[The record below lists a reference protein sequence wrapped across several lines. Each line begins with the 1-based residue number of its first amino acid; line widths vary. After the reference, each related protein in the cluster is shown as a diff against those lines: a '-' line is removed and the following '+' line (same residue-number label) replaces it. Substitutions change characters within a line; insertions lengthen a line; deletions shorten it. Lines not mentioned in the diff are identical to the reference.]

1 MSNRT
6 PLTEIGEMRISLSD
20 RSFFFKPSF
29 RAMNEIGTPKEI
41 VEVYAKLNGIDY
53 VSPLQHVEYLPFGAQ
68 MQVMK
73 TISKPVYGR
82 HVLSA
87 AYIVMQ
93 SCCEDDI
100 SVLIGGWKPTPRGV
114 RYVPGVMPIGGTG
127 HLPGGTGGI
136 IEIARSLMEHGIIGK
151 SPLKVPERLE
161 EQGKKTTNE
170 FHASQYIISARTHFD
185 MTRDEAENLSMTEFQ
200 MMIKN
205 KYPEPKGLTKE
216 ERAAEYDQAK
226 ADRER
231 MKALAER
238 KAKKAR
244 NT

>member
-29 RAMNEIGTPKEI
+29 RAMNEIGAPKEI
-41 VEVYAKLNGIDY
+41 VEVYARLNGIDY
-53 VSPLQHVEYLPFGAQ
+53 VAPLQHVEYLPFGAQ

-114 RYVPGVMPIGGTG
+114 RYVPGIMPVSD
-127 HLPGGTGGI
+127 I
-136 IEIARSLMEHGIIGK
+136 IIIARNLMQHGIIGK

>member
-53 VSPLQHVEYLPFGAQ
+53 VAPLQHVEYLPFGAQ

-93 SCCEDDI
+93 SCCEDDV

-114 RYVPGVMPIGGTG
+114 RYVPGIMPVSDIV
-127 HLPGGTGGI
+127 I
-136 IEIARSLMEHGIIGK
+136 VARNLMQHGIIGK

-170 FHASQYIISARTHFD
+170 FHASQYIISARAHFD

>member
-41 VEVYAKLNGIDY
+41 VEVYARLNGIDY
-53 VSPLQHVEYLPFGAQ
+53 VAPLQHVEYLPFGAQ

-93 SCCEDDI
+93 SCCEDDV

-114 RYVPGVMPIGGTG
+114 RYVPGIMPVSD
-127 HLPGGTGGI
+127 I
-136 IEIARSLMEHGIIGK
+136 IIIARNLMQHGIIGK

-185 MTRDEAENLSMTEFQ
+185 MTRNEAENLSMTEFQ

>member
-53 VSPLQHVEYLPFGAQ
+53 VAPLQHVECLPFGAQ

-93 SCCEDDI
+93 SCCEDDV

-114 RYVPGVMPIGGTG
+114 RYVPGIMPVSD
-127 HLPGGTGGI
+127 I
-136 IEIARSLMEHGIIGK
+136 IIIARNLMQHGIIGK

-185 MTRDEAENLSMTEFQ
+185 MTREEAENLSMTEFQ

>member
-41 VEVYAKLNGIDY
+41 VEVYARLNGIDY
-53 VSPLQHVEYLPFGAQ
+53 VAPLQHVEYLPFGAQ

-73 TISKPVYGR
+73 TISNPVYGR

-93 SCCEDDI
+93 SCCEDDV

-114 RYVPGVMPIGGTG
+114 RYVPGIMPVSD
-127 HLPGGTGGI
+127 I
-136 IEIARSLMEHGIIGK
+136 IIIARNLMQHGIIGK

-231 MKALAER
+231 MKSLAER

>member
-53 VSPLQHVEYLPFGAQ
+53 VAPLQHVEYLPFGAQ

-114 RYVPGVMPIGGTG
+114 RYVPGIMPVSD
-127 HLPGGTGGI
+127 I
-136 IEIARSLMEHGIIGK
+136 IIIARNLMQHGIIGK

-161 EQGKKTTNE
+161 DQGKKTTNE

-238 KAKKAR
+238 KAKKER

>member
-53 VSPLQHVEYLPFGAQ
+53 VAPLQNVEYLPFGAQ

-114 RYVPGVMPIGGTG
+114 RYVPGIMPVSD
-127 HLPGGTGGI
+127 I
-136 IEIARSLMEHGIIGK
+136 IIIARNLMQHGIIGK

>member
-41 VEVYAKLNGIDY
+41 VEVYARLNGIDY
-53 VSPLQHVEYLPFGAQ
+53 VAPLQHVEYLPFGAQ

-73 TISKPVYGR
+73 TLSKPVYGR

-100 SVLIGGWKPTPRGV
+100 SVLIGGWRPTPRGV
-114 RYVPGVMPIGGTG
+114 RYVPGIMPVSD
-127 HLPGGTGGI
+127 I
-136 IEIARSLMEHGIIGK
+136 IIIARNLMQHGIIGK

-200 MMIKN
+200 MMIKK

>member
-41 VEVYAKLNGIDY
+41 VEVFAKLNGIDY
-53 VSPLQHVEYLPFGAQ
+53 VAPLQHVEYLPFGAQ

-114 RYVPGVMPIGGTG
+114 RYVPGIMPVSD
-127 HLPGGTGGI
+127 I
-136 IEIARSLMEHGIIGK
+136 IIIARNLMQHGIIGK

>member
-53 VSPLQHVEYLPFGAQ
+53 VAPLQHVEYLPFGAQ

-114 RYVPGVMPIGGTG
+114 RYVPGIMPVSD
-127 HLPGGTGGI
+127 I
-136 IEIARSLMEHGIIGK
+136 IIIARNLMQHGIIGK

-161 EQGKKTTNE
+161 EQGKKTTNK

-244 NT
+244 NK

>member
-41 VEVYAKLNGIDY
+41 VEIYARLNGIDY
-53 VSPLQHVEYLPFGAQ
+53 VAPLQHVECLPFGAQ

-93 SCCEDDI
+93 SCCEDDV

-114 RYVPGVMPIGGTG
+114 RYVPGIMPVSD
-127 HLPGGTGGI
+127 I
-136 IEIARSLMEHGIIGK
+136 IIIARNLMQHGIIGK

>member
-53 VSPLQHVEYLPFGAQ
+53 VAPLQHVEYLPFGAQ

-100 SVLIGGWKPTPRGV
+100 SLLIGGWKPTPRGV
-114 RYVPGVMPIGGTG
+114 RYIPGIMPVSD
-127 HLPGGTGGI
+127 I
-136 IEIARSLMEHGIIGK
+136 IIIARNLMQHGIIGK

-200 MMIKN
+200 MMVKN

>member
-53 VSPLQHVEYLPFGAQ
+53 VAPLQHVEYLPFGAQ

-114 RYVPGVMPIGGTG
+114 RYVPGIMPVSD
-127 HLPGGTGGI
+127 I
-136 IEIARSLMEHGIIGK
+136 IIIARNLMQHGIIGK

-185 MTRDEAENLSMTEFQ
+185 MTREEAENLSMTEFQ

>member
-53 VSPLQHVEYLPFGAQ
+53 VAPLQHVEYLPFGAQ

-73 TISKPVYGR
+73 TIGKPVYGR

-93 SCCEDDI
+93 SCCEDDV

-114 RYVPGVMPIGGTG
+114 RYVPGIMPVSD
-127 HLPGGTGGI
+127 I
-136 IEIARSLMEHGIIGK
+136 IIIARNLMQHGIIGK

>member
-53 VSPLQHVEYLPFGAQ
+53 VAPLQHVEYLPFGAQ

-93 SCCEDDI
+93 SCCEDDV

-114 RYVPGVMPIGGTG
+114 RYVPGIMPVSD
-127 HLPGGTGGI
+127 I
-136 IEIARSLMEHGIIGK
+136 IIIARNLMQHGVIGK
-151 SPLKVPERLE
+151 SPIKVPERLE

>member
-41 VEVYAKLNGIDY
+41 VELYAKLNGIDY
-53 VSPLQHVEYLPFGAQ
+53 VAPLQHVEYLPFGAQ

-93 SCCEDDI
+93 SCCEDDV

-114 RYVPGVMPIGGTG
+114 RYVPGIMPVSD
-127 HLPGGTGGI
+127 I
-136 IEIARSLMEHGIIGK
+136 IIIARNLMQHGIIGK

>member
-53 VSPLQHVEYLPFGAQ
+53 VAPLQHVEYLPFGAQ

-93 SCCEDDI
+93 SCCEDDV

-114 RYVPGVMPIGGTG
+114 RYVPGIMPVSD
-127 HLPGGTGGI
+127 I
-136 IEIARSLMEHGIIGK
+136 IIIARNLMQHGIIGK

-170 FHASQYIISARTHFD
+170 FHASQYIISARTHFG

-216 ERAAEYDQAK
+216 EREAEYDQAK

>member
-53 VSPLQHVEYLPFGAQ
+53 VAPLQHVEYLPFGSQ

-73 TISKPVYGR
+73 TISKPAYGR

-93 SCCEDDI
+93 SCCEDDV

-114 RYVPGVMPIGGTG
+114 RYVPGIMPVSD
-127 HLPGGTGGI
+127 I
-136 IEIARSLMEHGIIGK
+136 IIIARNLMQHGIIGK

-216 ERAAEYDQAK
+216 ERAAEYEQAK
-226 ADRER
+226 ADRDR

>member
-53 VSPLQHVEYLPFGAQ
+53 VAPLQHVEYLPFGAQ

-100 SVLIGGWKPTPRGV
+100 SVMIGGWKPTPRGV
-114 RYVPGVMPIGGTG
+114 RYVPGIMPVSD
-127 HLPGGTGGI
+127 I
-136 IEIARSLMEHGIIGK
+136 IIIARNLMQHGIIGK

>member
-53 VSPLQHVEYLPFGAQ
+53 VAPLQHVEYLPFGAK

-114 RYVPGVMPIGGTG
+114 RYVPGIMPVSD
-127 HLPGGTGGI
+127 I
-136 IEIARSLMEHGIIGK
+136 IIIARNLMQHGIIGK

-185 MTRDEAENLSMTEFQ
+185 MSRDEAENLSMTEFQ

>member
-53 VSPLQHVEYLPFGAQ
+53 VAPLQHVEYLPFGAQ

-73 TISKPVYGR
+73 TITKPVYGR

-114 RYVPGVMPIGGTG
+114 RYVPGIMPVSD
-127 HLPGGTGGI
+127 I
-136 IEIARSLMEHGIIGK
+136 IIIARNLMQHGIIGK

>member
-53 VSPLQHVEYLPFGAQ
+53 VAPLQHVEYLPFGAQ

-114 RYVPGVMPIGGTG
+114 RYVPGIMPVSD
-127 HLPGGTGGI
+127 I
-136 IEIARSLMEHGIIGK
+136 IIIARNLMQHGIIGK

-161 EQGKKTTNE
+161 DQGKKTTNE

>member
-41 VEVYAKLNGIDY
+41 VEIYARLNGIDY
-53 VSPLQHVEYLPFGAQ
+53 VAPLQHVEYLPFGAQ

-114 RYVPGVMPIGGTG
+114 RYVPGIMPVSD
-127 HLPGGTGGI
+127 I
-136 IEIARSLMEHGIIGK
+136 IIIARNLMQHGIIGK

>member
-53 VSPLQHVEYLPFGAQ
+53 VAPLQHVEYLPFGAQ

-93 SCCEDDI
+93 SCCEDDV

-114 RYVPGVMPIGGTG
+114 RYVPGIMPVSD
-127 HLPGGTGGI
+127 I
-136 IEIARSLMEHGIIGK
+136 IIVARNLMQHGIIGK

>member
-41 VEVYAKLNGIDY
+41 VEVYARLNGIDY
-53 VSPLQHVEYLPFGAQ
+53 VAPLQHVEYLPFGAQ
-68 MQVMK
+68 VQVMK

-93 SCCEDDI
+93 SCCEDDV

-114 RYVPGVMPIGGTG
+114 RYVTGIMPVSD
-127 HLPGGTGGI
+127 I
-136 IEIARSLMEHGIIGK
+136 IIIARNLMQHGIIGK

-161 EQGKKTTNE
+161 DQGKKTTNE

>member
-1 MSNRT
+1 MTNRT

-53 VSPLQHVEYLPFGAQ
+53 VAPLQHVEYLPFGAQ

-73 TISKPVYGR
+73 TISKPMYGR

-114 RYVPGVMPIGGTG
+114 RYVPGIMPVSD
-127 HLPGGTGGI
+127 I
-136 IEIARSLMEHGIIGK
+136 IIIARNLMQHGIIGK

-185 MTRDEAENLSMTEFQ
+185 MTRDDAENLSMTEFQ

>member
-53 VSPLQHVEYLPFGAQ
+53 VAPLQHVEYLPFGAQ

-93 SCCEDDI
+93 SCCEDDV

-114 RYVPGVMPIGGTG
+114 RYIPGIMPVSD
-127 HLPGGTGGI
+127 I
-136 IEIARSLMEHGIIGK
+136 IIIARNLMQHGVIGK

>member
-53 VSPLQHVEYLPFGAQ
+53 VAPLQHVECLPFGAQ

-93 SCCEDDI
+93 SCCEDDV

-114 RYVPGVMPIGGTG
+114 RYVPGIMPVSD
-127 HLPGGTGGI
+127 I
-136 IEIARSLMEHGIIGK
+136 IIIARNLMQHGVIGK

>member
-29 RAMNEIGTPKEI
+29 RAMNSIGTPKEI

-53 VSPLQHVEYLPFGAQ
+53 VAPLQHVEYLPFGAQ

-114 RYVPGVMPIGGTG
+114 RYVPGIMPVSD
-127 HLPGGTGGI
+127 I
-136 IEIARSLMEHGIIGK
+136 IIIARNLMQHGIIGK

>member
-20 RSFFFKPSF
+20 GSFFFKPSF

-53 VSPLQHVEYLPFGAQ
+53 VAPLQHVEYLPFGAQ

-73 TISKPVYGR
+73 AISKPVYGR

-114 RYVPGVMPIGGTG
+114 RYVPGIMPVSD
-127 HLPGGTGGI
+127 I
-136 IEIARSLMEHGIIGK
+136 IIIARNLMQHGIIGK

>member
-41 VEVYAKLNGIDY
+41 VDVYAKLNGIDY
-53 VSPLQHVEYLPFGAQ
+53 VAPLQHVEYLPFGAQ

-114 RYVPGVMPIGGTG
+114 RYVPGIMPVSD
-127 HLPGGTGGI
+127 I
-136 IEIARSLMEHGIIGK
+136 IIIARNLMEHGIIGK

>member
-53 VSPLQHVEYLPFGAQ
+53 VAPLQHVEYLPFGAQ
-68 MQVMK
+68 IQVMK

-93 SCCEDDI
+93 SCCEDDA

-114 RYVPGVMPIGGTG
+114 RYVPGIMPVSD
-127 HLPGGTGGI
+127 I
-136 IEIARSLMEHGIIGK
+136 IIIARNLMQHGIIGK

>member
-41 VEVYAKLNGIDY
+41 VEAYARLNGIDY
-53 VSPLQHVEYLPFGAQ
+53 VAPLQHVEYLPFGAQ

-114 RYVPGVMPIGGTG
+114 RYVPGIMPVSD
-127 HLPGGTGGI
+127 I
-136 IEIARSLMEHGIIGK
+136 IIIARNLMQHGIIGK

-238 KAKKAR
+238 KAKKR
-244 NT
+244 GIHNG

>member
-41 VEVYAKLNGIDY
+41 VEVYARLNGIDY
-53 VSPLQHVEYLPFGAQ
+53 VAPLQHVEYLPFGAQ

-93 SCCEDDI
+93 SCCEDDA

-114 RYVPGVMPIGGTG
+114 RYVPGIMPVSD
-127 HLPGGTGGI
+127 I
-136 IEIARSLMEHGIIGK
+136 IIIARNLMQHGIIGK

>member
-1 MSNRT
+1 MTNRT

-53 VSPLQHVEYLPFGAQ
+53 VAPLQHVEYLPFGAQ

-114 RYVPGVMPIGGTG
+114 RYVPGIMPVSD
-127 HLPGGTGGI
+127 I
-136 IEIARSLMEHGIIGK
+136 IIIARNLMQHGIIGK

-238 KAKKAR
+238 KSKKAR

>member
-20 RSFFFKPSF
+20 SSFFFKPSF

-53 VSPLQHVEYLPFGAQ
+53 VAPLQHVEYLPFGAQ
-68 MQVMK
+68 IQVMK

-93 SCCEDDI
+93 SCCEDDV

-114 RYVPGVMPIGGTG
+114 RYVPGIMPVSD
-127 HLPGGTGGI
+127 I
-136 IEIARSLMEHGIIGK
+136 IIIARNLMQHGIIGK